1 MSKASRKTRKPRM
14 GRPPLPLAARLD
26 TYIVVRLTK
35 AERQRLLAA
44 ARERGV
50 SASVVVRDALSREW
64 EEGK

>member
-1 MSKASRKTRKPRM
+1 M